1 MALSR
6 SPKLR
11 WARYFFCII
20 FIVLGIGENRHAR
33 TAAEAYKY
41 GVNKVDICPQ
51 NKTEWEEASMRLNCS
66 NDTKSPLNRYH
77 CLPVHDLT
85 TLLEFCYNRTR
96 PQVVKG
102 LCMVYVQESNYFN
115 SYNCTTFE
123 DGCPDMFYLS
133 DESYKYPKCMDI
145 DPIGRCYLAESSCKL
160 ATTTSSDIT
169 SISRAAENS
178 SSPTSTDDVVVIAI
192 STSVGFLVLT
202 CIVVA
207 IIYKRRDI
215 CCKRKACV
223 TDIDFDHKDKDPL
236 LPRSEIAEIESQG
249 LNYLLHEFPSDKNPK
264 LIAKILNVPPEILSW
279 SMERRQQFVE
289 SMNKGSV
296 NEYSGRGIVIGTADT
311 GKINLVEKLKRKS
324 NLRTESTRG
333 IKIYSHE
340 FMLDAKECTIIGAND
355 KERGE
360 KPDGN
365 EPSLTSFDKMEL
377 KDVQTGEHLIA
388 KQTNLD
394 TEPPVSNSR
403 DPSDVVLKVNKSQIL
418 QPLVDICCCVRSK
431 NKTGLKRL
439 NLLDFDGK
447 NACHRIFFSSRAFYI
462 ILIDISK
469 ALHSPMDEGFYS
481 DWTYADYIRYWL
493 GFIHTY
499 GSMSA
504 PVILVASHFGGREAD
519 KDKTVLSEYL
529 EELCHT
535 LPQTLV
541 KHLDKKRAF
550 LVKKTSDKNLKDLKK
565 CIAST
570 LKLQDHWGKS
580 IPKIWTKIES
590 VLNMKRR
597 SLKICSISSIL
608 EDLKRIDDKL
618 INNDDDLVTV
628 LVYFHDTGVILFRK
642 DFDEIIL
649 DVQWFADA
657 FKSIVVKDKHSL
669 AQFKELNGYGLL
681 SSQLLNDLWCNS
693 DLTFHENRDKLV
705 KHMVKLDM
713 IAELNSTLWYVPC
726 MNKQQYTKSILE
738 NCTVS
743 STLCFVFE
751 FLPIDIFHCLVATC
765 INKHNMTL
773 WQREEKYCVYNNVTL
788 LKCENTT
795 LTVLISI
802 RCGKKNT
809 DEEYPHSI
817 EIQAINMNDRVGT
830 IDNSLCSGIKQIIC
844 EVLSD
849 LTQTFQTEKEPFHLG
864 YRCVRTPYGDLREG
878 HIILEKDISTDC
890 GVKCSK
896 CEQNPEI
903 EVDSLIGHWK
913 SNAYGMEQ
921 IHKDALRRTRVALV
935 ETLDVDIIYDELL
948 GKDIFTPIMMEYIKN
963 ERTRID
969 KVRRL
974 LDDLIR
980 RGSNA
985 YHDFLEVLR
994 ETGYKHLAKKIV
1006 ENEDILRKENASKQ
1020 ARAEIHT
1027 SFNLIFDKSK
1037 SNTPVQSPLVPSGIS
1052 NSNPTSLE
1060 SFDPSSTSK
1069 LSSESVPP
1077 PTRAESSNVEPHP
1090 GGLVFHEIESDN

>member
-1 MALSR
+1 MSDVDYRASR
-6 SPKLR
+6 SGVVFMDT
-11 WARYFFCII
+11 ASST
-20 FIVLGIGENRHAR
+20 VL
-33 TAAEAYKY
+33 
-41 GVNKVDICPQ
+41 VMQ
-51 NKTEWEEASMRLNCS
+51 L
-66 NDTKSPLNRYH
+66 PL
-77 CLPVHDLT
+77 VQDL
-85 TLLEFCYNRTR
+85 
-96 PQVVKG
+96 
-102 LCMVYVQESNYFN
+102 
-115 SYNCTTFE
+115 
-123 DGCPDMFYLS
+123 
-133 DESYKYPKCMDI
+133 
-145 DPIGRCYLAESSCKL
+145 
-160 ATTTSSDIT
+160 
-169 SISRAAENS
+169 ISRPPRIEGKWN
-178 SSPTSTDDVVVIAI
+178 
-192 STSVGFLVLT
+192 G
-202 CIVVA
+202 
-207 IIYKRRDI
+207 
-215 CCKRKACV
+215 CCPACV
-223 TDIDFDHKDKDPL
+223 TDIDFYPKDKDPL
-236 LPRSEIAEIESQG
+236 LPKSV
-249 LNYLLHEFPSDKNPK
+249 
-264 LIAKILNVPPEILSW
+264 NVPPEILSW

-324 NLRTESTRG
+324 NLRTGSTRG
-333 IKIYSHE
+333 IKMYSHE
-340 FMLDAKECTIIGAND
+340 FMLDAKECTIIVAND

-365 EPSLTSFDKMEL
+365 EPSLTSFDKIEL
-377 KDVQTGEHLIA
+377 KDIQTGEHLIA

-394 TEPPVSNSR
+394 TEPPVSNLR
-403 DPSDVVLKVNKSQIL
+403 DPSDVVNKSQIL

-431 NKTGLKRL
+431 NKTELKRL
-439 NLLDFDGK
+439 NLLDFDEK

-462 ILIDISK
+462 VLIDISK

-493 GFIHTY
+493 GFIQTY

-519 KDKTVLSEYL
+519 KDKTVLSEYF
-529 EELCHT
+529 EKLCRT

-580 IPKIWTKIES
+580 IPKTWTKIES

-608 EDLKRIDDKL
+608 EDLKRIDGKL
-618 INNDDDLVTV
+618 INNDDELVTV

-642 DFDEIIL
+642 DFEEIIL

-669 AQFKELNGYGLL
+669 AQFKELNGSGLL
-681 SSQLLNDLWCNS
+681 SSQLLNDLWSNS

-705 KHMVKLDM
+705 KHMVKLAM

-751 FLPIDIFHCLVATC
+751 FFPIDIFYRLVATC

-773 WQREEKYCVYNNVTL
+773 WKSEEKYCVYNNVTL
-788 LKCENTT
+788 LKCENTA
-795 LTVLISI
+795 LIVLIGI
-802 RCGKKNT
+802 RCGKENA

-830 IDNSLCSGIKQIIC
+830 FDSSLCSGIKQIIC

-849 LTQTFQTEKEPFHLG
+849 LTQTFQTDKEPFNLG
-864 YRCVRTPYGDLREG
+864 YRCVRTPYDDLPEG

-913 SNAYGMEQ
+913 PTENGQSSGACGGIATDSGFYQKVPETKNEDSRTVRSNAYGMEQ
-921 IHKDALRRTRVALV
+921 IHKDALRRTRVVLV

-985 YHDFLEVLR
+985 YHYFLEVLR

-1090 GGLVFHEIESDN
+1090 ESDN

>member
-1 MALSR
+1 MALYR
-6 SPKLR
+6 SPKIR

-20 FIVLGIGENRHAR
+20 FIVLGIGENRYAR
-33 TAAEAYKY
+33 TAAEAYMY

-51 NKTEWEEASMRLNCS
+51 NKTEWEEASRRLNCS
-66 NDTKSPLNRYH
+66 NDTKPPLNRYH

-85 TLLEFCYNRTR
+85 TLMEFCYNRTR

-178 SSPTSTDDVVVIAI
+178 SSPKSTDDVMVIAI
-192 STSVGFLVLT
+192 STSLGFLVLT

-215 CCKRKACV
+215 FCKRKACV
-223 TDIDFDHKDKDPL
+223 TDIDFYPKDKDPL
-236 LPRSEIAEIESQG
+236 LPKSV
-249 LNYLLHEFPSDKNPK
+249 
-264 LIAKILNVPPEILSW
+264 NVPPEILSW

-324 NLRTESTRG
+324 NLRTGSTRG
-333 IKIYSHE
+333 IKMYSHE
-340 FMLDAKECTIIGAND
+340 FMLDAKECTIIVAND

-365 EPSLTSFDKMEL
+365 EPSLTSFDKIEL
-377 KDVQTGEHLIA
+377 KDIQTGEHLIA

-394 TEPPVSNSR
+394 TEPPVSNLR
-403 DPSDVVLKVNKSQIL
+403 DPSDVVNKSQIL

-431 NKTGLKRL
+431 NKTELKRL
-439 NLLDFDGK
+439 NLLDFDEK

-462 ILIDISK
+462 VLIDISK

-493 GFIHTY
+493 GFIQTY

-519 KDKTVLSEYL
+519 KDKTVLSEYF
-529 EELCHT
+529 EKLCRT

-580 IPKIWTKIES
+580 IPKTWTKIES

-608 EDLKRIDDKL
+608 EDLKRIDGKL
-618 INNDDDLVTV
+618 INNDDELVTV

-642 DFDEIIL
+642 DFEEIIL

-669 AQFKELNGYGLL
+669 AQFKELNGSGLL
-681 SSQLLNDLWCNS
+681 SSQLLNDLWSNS

-705 KHMVKLDM
+705 KHMVKLAM

-751 FLPIDIFHCLVATC
+751 FFPIDIFYRLVATC

-773 WQREEKYCVYNNVTL
+773 WKSEEKYCVYNNVTL
-788 LKCENTT
+788 LKCENTA
-795 LTVLISI
+795 LIVLIGI
-802 RCGKKNT
+802 RCGKENA

-830 IDNSLCSGIKQIIC
+830 FDSSLCSGIKQIIC

-849 LTQTFQTEKEPFHLG
+849 LTQTFQTDKEPFNLG
-864 YRCVRTPYGDLREG
+864 YRCVRTPYDDLPEG

-913 SNAYGMEQ
+913 PTENGQSSGACGGIATDSGFYQKVPETKNEDSRTVRSNAYGMEQ
-921 IHKDALRRTRVALV
+921 IHKDALRRTRVVLV

-985 YHDFLEVLR
+985 YHYFLEVLR

-1090 GGLVFHEIESDN
+1090 ESDN

>member
-1 MALSR
+1 MEFKMALYR
-6 SPKLR
+6 SPKIRL
-11 WARYFFCII
+11 ARYFFCII
-20 FIVLGIGENRHAR
+20 FIVLGIRENRYAR

-51 NKTEWEEASMRLNCS
+51 NKTAWEEASMRLNCS
-66 NDTKSPLNRYH
+66 SDTKSPLNRYH

-85 TLLEFCYNRTR
+85 TLMEFCYNRTR

-102 LCMVYVQESNYFN
+102 LCMVYVQENNYFN

-169 SISRAAENS
+169 SITRAAKNS

-207 IIYKRRDI
+207 IIFKRKDI

-223 TDIDFDHKDKDPL
+223 TDIYFDPKDKDPL

-249 LNYLLHEFPSDKNPK
+249 LNYLLQEFPSDISPK

-279 SMERRQQFVE
+279 SIERRKQFVE

-296 NEYSGRGIVIGTADT
+296 SEYNGRGIVIGTADT
-311 GKINLVEKLKRKS
+311 EKINLVEKLRRNS
-324 NLRTESTRG
+324 NLRTESTGG
-333 IKIYSHE
+333 IRIYSHE
-340 FMLDAKECTIIGAND
+340 FLLDAKECTII
-355 KERGE
+355 
-360 KPDGN
+360 
-365 EPSLTSFDKMEL
+365 
-377 KDVQTGEHLIA
+377 
-388 KQTNLD
+388 
-394 TEPPVSNSR
+394 
-403 DPSDVVLKVNKSQIL
+403 
-418 QPLVDICCCVRSK
+418 
-431 NKTGLKRL
+431 
-439 NLLDFDGK
+439 
-447 NACHRIFFSSRAFYI
+447 
-462 ILIDISK
+462 
-469 ALHSPMDEGFYS
+469 
-481 DWTYADYIRYWL
+481 DYIRYWL

-504 PVILVASHFGGREAD
+504 PVIFVASHLKGKGAD
-519 KDKTVLSEYL
+519 KDKTVLSKYF
-529 EELCHT
+529 EEIRNI
-535 LPQTLV
+535 LPESLV
-541 KHLDKKRAF
+541 QHIDKKRVF
-550 LVKKTSDKNLKDLKK
+550 SLEKTSDKNLKDLKK

-570 LKLQDHWGKS
+570 LKLQDHWGKG
-580 IPKIWTKIES
+580 IPKTWTKIEC
-590 VLNMKRR
+590 VLKMKRR
-597 SLKICSISSIL
+597 SFKMCSISSIL
-608 EDLKRIDDKL
+608 EDLKRIDDHL
-618 INNDDDLVTV
+618 INNDDELVTV
-628 LVYFHDTGVILFRK
+628 LMYFHDTGVILFQE
-642 DFDEIIL
+642 DLEEIIL

-657 FKSIVVKDKHSL
+657 FKSIVVNDKHSL
-669 AQFKELNGYGLL
+669 EQFKELNGSGLL
-681 SSQLLNDLWCNS
+681 SSQLLNDLWSNS
-693 DLTFHENRDKLV
+693 DLTFHQNLDKLV
-705 KHMVKLDM
+705 KHMVKLAM

-751 FLPIDIFHCLVATC
+751 FLPIDIFHRLVATC

-773 WQREEKYCVYNNVTL
+773 WQSEGKYCIYNNVTL
-788 LKCENTT
+788 LECKNTT
-795 LTVLISI
+795 LIVLIGI
-802 RCGKKNT
+802 RGGKENA

-830 IDNSLCSGIKQIIC
+830 IDNSLCSGIKQIIY

-849 LTQTFQTEKEPFHLG
+849 LTQNFQTDKEPFRLG
-864 YRCVRTPYGDLREG
+864 YRCVRTPYDDLHEG
-878 HIILEKDISTDC
+878 RIILEKDMSTDC

-903 EVDSLIGHWK
+903 DVDSLIGHWK
-913 SNAYGMEQ
+913 TTKNGAKNRDSRTVRSNAYGMEQ
-921 IHKDALRRTRVALV
+921 IHKDALRLTRVALV
-935 ETLDVDIIYDELL
+935 TNLDVDIIYDELL
-948 GKDIFTPIMMEYIKN
+948 GSDIFTPLMMEYIKN

-974 LDDLIR
+974 LDDLVR

-985 YHDFLEVLR
+985 YHDFLEILR
-994 ETGYKHLAKKIV
+994 ETRYKYLANEIV
-1006 ENEDILRKENASKQ
+1006 NNEEILRRENTPKH

-1027 SFNLIFDKSK
+1027 STTFDKSK
-1037 SNTPVQSPLVPSGIS
+1037 HNTTVESPLVTSEIS
-1052 NSNPTSLE
+1052 NANPISLG
-1060 SFDPSSTSK
+1060 SFGPSSASRN
-1069 LSSESVPP
+1069 SSESILP
-1077 PTRAESSNVEPHP
+1077 PTRTESSSVQPHL
-1090 GGLVFHEIESDN
+1090 GGVVVLDVESDD

>member
-1 MALSR
+1 MSDVDYRASR
-6 SPKLR
+6 SGVVFMDT
-11 WARYFFCII
+11 ASST
-20 FIVLGIGENRHAR
+20 VL
-33 TAAEAYKY
+33 
-41 GVNKVDICPQ
+41 VMQ
-51 NKTEWEEASMRLNCS
+51 L
-66 NDTKSPLNRYH
+66 PL
-77 CLPVHDLT
+77 VQDL
-85 TLLEFCYNRTR
+85 
-96 PQVVKG
+96 
-102 LCMVYVQESNYFN
+102 
-115 SYNCTTFE
+115 
-123 DGCPDMFYLS
+123 
-133 DESYKYPKCMDI
+133 
-145 DPIGRCYLAESSCKL
+145 
-160 ATTTSSDIT
+160 
-169 SISRAAENS
+169 ISRPPRIEGKWN
-178 SSPTSTDDVVVIAI
+178 
-192 STSVGFLVLT
+192 G
-202 CIVVA
+202 
-207 IIYKRRDI
+207 
-215 CCKRKACV
+215 CCPACV
-223 TDIDFDHKDKDPL
+223 TDIDFYPKDKDPL
-236 LPRSEIAEIESQG
+236 LPKSV
-249 LNYLLHEFPSDKNPK
+249 
-264 LIAKILNVPPEILSW
+264 NVPPEILSW

-324 NLRTESTRG
+324 NLRTGSTRG
-333 IKIYSHE
+333 IKMYSHE
-340 FMLDAKECTIIGAND
+340 FMLDAKECTIIVAND

-365 EPSLTSFDKMEL
+365 EPSLTSFDKIEL
-377 KDVQTGEHLIA
+377 KDIQTGEHLIA

-394 TEPPVSNSR
+394 TEPPVSNLR
-403 DPSDVVLKVNKSQIL
+403 DPSDVVNKSQIL

-431 NKTGLKRL
+431 NKTELKRL
-439 NLLDFDGK
+439 NLLDFDEK

-462 ILIDISK
+462 VLIDISK

-493 GFIHTY
+493 GFIQTY

-519 KDKTVLSEYL
+519 KDKTVLSEYF
-529 EELCHT
+529 EKLCRT

-580 IPKIWTKIES
+580 IPKTWTKIES

-608 EDLKRIDDKL
+608 EDLKRIDGKL
-618 INNDDDLVTV
+618 INNDDELVTV

-642 DFDEIIL
+642 DFEEIIL

-669 AQFKELNGYGLL
+669 AQFKELNGSGLL
-681 SSQLLNDLWCNS
+681 SSQLLNDLWSNS

-705 KHMVKLDM
+705 KHMVKLAM

-751 FLPIDIFHCLVATC
+751 FFPIDIFYRLVATC

-773 WQREEKYCVYNNVTL
+773 WKSEEKYCVYNNVTL
-788 LKCENTT
+788 LKCENTA
-795 LTVLISI
+795 LIVLIGI
-802 RCGKKNT
+802 RCGKENA

-830 IDNSLCSGIKQIIC
+830 FDSSLCSGIKQIIC

-849 LTQTFQTEKEPFHLG
+849 LTQTFQTDKEPFNLG
-864 YRCVRTPYGDLREG
+864 YRCVRTPYDDLPEG

-913 SNAYGMEQ
+913 PTENGQSSGACGGIATDSGFYQKVPETKNEDSRTVRSNAYGMEQ
-921 IHKDALRRTRVALV
+921 IHKDALRRTRVVLV

-985 YHDFLEVLR
+985 YHYFLEVLR